1 MYSKLLKKWRAKEAE
16 EATLQRPVET
26 LKRKKADWILPAG
39 HGLDPDYEVLLR
51 VRQRINAAKNLK
63 DYSWQQLFA
72 FCDRDKSGTLDWKEF
87 KHLARETLGVPQ
99 EAVCDAD
106 LRQLFRRLDQVE
118 DRPGLGLKG
127 GELVDLSELLHY
139 LARGEMEP
147 AVLQARAKQR
157 VERVRRNIM
166 MAFLKLDLTNLDP
179 RRLFQ
184 RIDLNSS
191 NRVSLFEFE
200 EFVRGRLML
209 SHWDIMP
216 MDLKDFYHFL
226 DRDGDGIDIYEF
238 VDYVKRVKKSRES
251 LGAQNL
257 QVPTWTICTRRKQ
270 QTFKD
275 QLIQDLQ
282 NGTSSSGRSM
292 PNLHDMSSSFVNVGR
307 QKRPTNR
314 FAASGMLF
322 LA

>member
-1 MYSKLLKKWRAKEAE
+1 MNE
-16 EATLQRPVET
+16 EDVLHWLQRRAESCRNRQSQRRMPASEE
-26 LKRKKADWILPAG
+26 LARKLPRRFADGFWIHEVSQRLHVSPSAG
-39 HGLDPDYEVLLR
+39 LEEPNHSGSGVLLR

-166 MAFLKLDLTNLDP
+166 MAFLRPDWKVPGQAFVVKAVELQLKIQAERGAL
-179 RRLFQ
+179 
-184 RIDLNSS
+184 SY
-191 NRVSLFEFE
+191 FEAE
-200 EFVRGRLML
+200 GC
-209 SHWDIMP
+209 
-216 MDLKDFYHFL
+216 MDLQILPCQRVQEGRREYNRCFL
-226 DRDGDGIDIYEF
+226 G
-238 VDYVKRVKKSRES
+238 
-251 LGAQNL
+251 
-257 QVPTWTICTRRKQ
+257 
-270 QTFKD
+270 
-275 QLIQDLQ
+275 
-282 NGTSSSGRSM
+282 
-292 PNLHDMSSSFVNVGR
+292 
-307 QKRPTNR
+307 
-314 FAASGMLF
+314 
-322 LA
+322 

>member
-16 EATLQRPVET
+16 EATL
-26 LKRKKADWILPAG
+26 KKADWILPAG

-63 DYSWQQLFA
+63 DYSWQQLLDAFWWGDTVWGVGLFA

-106 LRQLFRRLDQVE
+106 LRQLFRRLDQAPE
-118 DRPGLGLKG
+118 SDLG

-191 NRVSLFEFE
+191 NR
-200 EFVRGRLML
+200 
-209 SHWDIMP
+209 
-216 MDLKDFYHFL
+216 DFYHFL